1 MTEDRFTAK
10 IAESNAGPSFTPRM
24 LWQYYL
30 ADRIVEDSEGRDLV
44 RIVKPRILYSVN
56 TWLAYNIARM
66 FYGDEHYVWCS
77 PVFDLRSRTGLQ
89 AAPPPTS
96 CPNDIYHSLRAEV
109 QRRDLHSAKI
119 SENRLGILKS
129 VAIKRASRVISDSEA
144 SEITAI
150 VQAAQAAD
158 FTPLLYLIPYDPV
171 AHLVREVPVDQR
183 AHPLSEEFV
192 IEALPGE
199 LFDVISL
206 ERS

>member
-1 MTEDRFTAK
+1 LRFQDLNILGYLLQCSRIAK
-10 IAESNAGPSFTPRM
+10 VAGLTPVWRNRVVQRRSRTSAYRKAKNP
-24 LWQYYL
+24 LFGQYL
-30 ADRIVEDSEGRDLV
+30 AGLQHCPHVL
-44 RIVKPRILYSVN
+44 
-56 TWLAYNIARM
+56 
-66 FYGDEHYVWCS
+66 GDEHYVWCS

-129 VAIKRASRVISDSEA
+129 VAVKRASRVISDSEA
-144 SEITAI
+144 GEITAI
-150 VQAAQAAD
+150 VEAAQAAD

-206 ERS
+206 ERC